1 MPVDTKHSDYLKM
14 VVKWQRCTD
23 VASGQDAIHNAGV
36 MYLPELT
43 NQSKVEYQRYI
54 DRATFY
60 NATWRTIVGLQGMLF
75 RKPPTVIVPND
86 LTPMLENIDL
96 SGTPLHIFA
105 LEACEECLKTGR
117 LGIFIDFPEVDTT
130 NTTLAD
136 ALSANVRPFMKMYGA
151 MSIINWKTQ
160 TIGNKTALS
169 MLVLEENIAQPVDE
183 FEDKA
188 ITQWRVLEV
197 IGLAD
202 DNGVVKPVYRVRV
215 FQKNEK
221 DEDVVI
227 STVFP
232 KVNGEF
238 LDYIPFQFISV
249 DDTSWDID
257 EPPLIDLVNLNI
269 AHYRVSADYEHGC
282 HFTGLPTAVISGYSP
297 EKEGETFYVGSM
309 SAWVFP
315 NSQASATYLEFKGEG
330 LKSLENNLNK
340 KETQM
345 AILGARMLEV
355 QNRSVESANTASI
368 HRSGEQS
375 MLSSVAQAISIGME
389 LAMKMFAQFA
399 GSATDEIKYSLNR
412 DFFPAPMDSLMLTAL
427 VAAWQNHAYDYE
439 TLFANLQR
447 GEVIAL
453 DTTPEIVKQNIE
465 NNPPPIINAPT
476 TPGNQPNASPKGPKM
491 QGSPATPE
499 PTQTQLQK

>member
-1 MPVDTKHSDYLKM
+1 
-14 VVKWQRCTD
+14 
-23 VASGQDAIHNAGV
+23 
-36 MYLPELT
+36 
-43 NQSKVEYQRYI
+43 
-54 DRATFY
+54 
-60 NATWRTIVGLQGMLF
+60 
-75 RKPPTVIVPND
+75 
-86 LTPMLENIDL
+86 
-96 SGTPLHIFA
+96 
-105 LEACEECLKTGR
+105 
-117 LGIFIDFPEVDTT
+117 
-130 NTTLAD
+130 
-136 ALSANVRPFMKMYGA
+136 MYGA